1 MLPGLSSRI
10 IRATDRPAVRYKDT
24 IKWQR
29 QNTVSMIFNLI
40 NFNGQYDM
48 PKYIKMILMTV
59 ICVNPC

>member
-1 MLPGLSSRI
+1 
-10 IRATDRPAVRYKDT
+10 
-24 IKWQR
+24 
-29 QNTVSMIFNLI
+29 MIFNLV

>member
-24 IKWQR
+24 IKMAKTEYCQYD
-29 QNTVSMIFNLI
+29 FNLV